1 MFTAHWHQ
9 EDPGVMPA
17 GDNSGSGAPT
27 GVALNEGDALGPAYQ
42 GMLFS
47 ADAGRNLVFGYKPI
61 SKGAGFELKG
71 RRTNFLSSLSADNK
85 GYVWNDQK
93 ANEDSKKWFRPSDV
107 MVGTDGA
114 LYVADWYDPVVGG
127 HQMQDAKG
135 YGRIYRVTP
144 KGKVLKTPR
153 LDLSTPEGQLD
164 VLKNPAVNVRNSGY
178 EALKSRGKEALPLVR
193 SLLTSSNPYH
203 QARGIWLMASLGKEG
218 AVEVEQYVFST
229 NNRLSVAAVRA
240 LRNVYS
246 SASFLS
252 LIGRIH
258 HPSPAMQREIAIV
271 LRDFPLEQ
279 KKDVLKSLLSL
290 YDGKDAYLTEA
301 LGAAFEKESELLF
314 PFIDSLFNLP
324 SVKKKGVWNSGYAKL
339 LWRLHPQSA
348 LPQLAQWAADANTP
362 LIERKNML
370 TAIAFIQ
377 TPEAVNA
384 MLKLTKSPLKD
395 VRETALYWVA
405 FRKGNDWADLSDW
418 KDKGLDWS
426 LERRK
431 AEMKAAREKILN
443 EYIAFND
450 RKNTALRMAKD
461 PFGGQL
467 VLDLLKEKKFPQDLI
482 AIVKPELL
490 KHPDLGVKT
499 QALQLFTDKEAS
511 LYDLK
516 QLLKIEPDIR
526 KGQLV
531 FQKNCSGCHK
541 VGSQGATIGPD
552 LTGIGHKLD
561 RSSLMDAILRP
572 SAAIVFGYEVW
583 SVATKEGDS
592 FYGFILSEDSKI
604 VMKDLAGQQHIIAKS
619 SIISKKK
626 QLGSLMPAPASMGL
640 SKEDIADITAFLMQ
654 ATK

>member
-1 MFTAHWHQ
+1 
-9 EDPGVMPA
+9 
-17 GDNSGSGAPT
+17 
-27 GVALNEGDALGPAYQ
+27 
-42 GMLFS
+42 
-47 ADAGRNLVFGYKPI
+47 
-61 SKGAGFELKG
+61 
-71 RRTNFLSSLSADNK
+71 
-85 GYVWNDQK
+85 
-93 ANEDSKKWFRPSDV
+93 
-107 MVGTDGA
+107 
-114 LYVADWYDPVVGG
+114 
-127 HQMQDAKG
+127 
-135 YGRIYRVTP
+135 
-144 KGKVLKTPR
+144 
-153 LDLSTPEGQLD
+153 
-164 VLKNPAVNVRNSGY
+164 
-178 EALKSRGKEALPLVR
+178 
-193 SLLTSSNPYH
+193 
-203 QARGIWLMASLGKEG
+203 
-218 AVEVEQYVFST
+218 
-229 NNRLSVAAVRA
+229 VAAFRA

-252 LIGRIH
+252 LIGRVL
-258 HPSPAMQREIAIV
+258 HPSQALQREIFIA

-279 KKDVLKSLLSL
+279 KKEVLKSLLSL

-301 LGAAFEKESELLF
+301 LGTAFEKEAELLL
-314 PFIDSLFNLP
+314 PFIDSLFNMP
-324 SVKKKGVWNSGYAKL
+324 SIKKKGVWNSGYARL
-339 LWRLHPQSA
+339 LWRLHPPSA
-348 LPQLAQWAADANTP
+348 LPQLAQWAADVKTP
-362 LIERKNML
+362 LVERKNML

-395 VRETALYWVA
+395 VRETALYWIA

-490 KHPDLGVKT
+490 KHSDLGVKT

-511 LYDLK
+511 LYELK

-541 VGSQGATIGPD
+541 VGTLGATIGPD

-592 FYGFILSEDSKI
+592 YYGFILSEDSKI
-604 VMKDLAGQQHIIAKS
+604 LLKDLAGQQHIIAKS
-619 SIISKKK
+619 SIVSKKK